1 MRYFKGIPEDFLRKA
16 FEYDPDSPSGLVR
29 LRRFQERR
37 DKASHVRK
45 RKGENSFQAII
56 GIEGK
61 LYCKYFPFGRNGKSE
76 RQAESEA
83 HAFIEKTKRK
93 NPESIKTAGNKDN
106 RGYWRDCIR
115 YKGKKINVLVHRLV
129 FFLCNENI
137 DIEGMQVDHID
148 NDRSNNRK
156 ENLQIATPSQN
167 NHNRKLSKSNTSGTK
182 GLSDKVKTNTF
193 QARVRCNGKL
203 HQKYFPYG
211 KPPTEEHKAKIRAIA
226 EAWLRETRERLHG
239 EFANHGDTE

>member
-1 MRYFKGIPEDFLRKA
+1 MRYFQNIPEDFLRKS
-16 FEYDPDSPSGLVR
+16 FQYDPDSPSGLVR
-29 LRRFQERR
+29 LRSHSERR
-37 DKASHVRK
+37 DKSNHVRK
-45 RKGENSFQAII
+45 PKVANGFRAMIMI
-56 GIEGK
+56 GGK
-61 LYCKYFPFGRNGKSE
+61 NHHKYFSFGRNGKSE

-83 HAFIEKTKRK
+83 HAFIEKTKRE
-93 NPESIKTAGNKDN
+93 NQESIKTVGNKDN
-106 RGYWRDCIR
+106 RGYWRDRIT
-115 YKGKKINVLVHRLV
+115 YKGKPINFLVHRLV

-211 KPPTEEHKAKIRAIA
+211 KPPTKKHKAKIRAIA
-226 EAWLRETRERLHG
+226 VKWLRETRQRLHG
-239 EFANHGDTE
+239 DFFNHGDDE